1 MFQIAI
7 YDTDRLFCEYF
18 GSCVSMAAKKLKVEC
33 IISVWHT
40 ESELIEYLKEKGH
53 IDVLF
58 LDIEPVTCAGIKIGK
73 YIRETLL
80 DYETKLVYI
89 SDEPG
94 DVMPIFETE
103 PMDFLVKP
111 IKRAKV
117 ENVLSR
123 FLKQQMEREKVFTYK
138 EKYGDAMLPYGSIWY
153 FQSMGHKILIHMLEG
168 QKEFYGKLTDVEAIV
183 PDYFVRIH
191 KSYLVNENFISRFQY
206 DKVILR
212 NEQKLTISKS
222 YRSAIRARIVE
233 RKGLYN

>member
-1 MFQIAI
+1 
-7 YDTDRLFCEYF
+7 
-18 GSCVSMAAKKLKVEC
+18 
-33 IISVWHT
+33 
-40 ESELIEYLKEKGH
+40 
-53 IDVLF
+53 
-58 LDIEPVTCAGIKIGK
+58 
-73 YIRETLL
+73 
-80 DYETKLVYI
+80 
-89 SDEPG
+89 
-94 DVMPIFETE
+94 
-103 PMDFLVKP
+103 
-111 IKRAKV
+111 
-117 ENVLSR
+117 
-123 FLKQQMEREKVFTYK
+123 
-138 EKYGDAMLPYGSIWY
+138 MLPYGSIWY